1 MKKEELKTFLNDG
14 GIKGYSSKK
23 KKDVL
28 EKKVSEVKEKEAREE
43 CERKLRNSLF
53 EGIDNSA

>member
-1 MKKEELKTFLNDG
+1 MTGELKVTRV
-14 GIKGYSSKK
+14 K

>member
-14 GIKGYSSKK
+14 WIKGYSSK